1 MSEAIKP
8 TPGPMRVQADD
19 KWPFYIRTLDAAGDC
34 VFQEDMPA
42 YSTAQRSLAQCLLGL
57 HISRDSDGAVRANAV
72 ALANAELRADAHNVL
87 TTTGLTPRQLVERVK
102 ELEEVARALVAYDE
116 AEHEDHVLLML
127 DYANMLY
134 AARAALSKSLPNT
147 VAEVK

>member
-57 HISRDSDGAVRANAV
+57 HMSRDSDGAVRANAV

-102 ELEEVARALVAYDE
+102 ELEEALQIGLEIGDQCSRGFLGKFQE
-116 AEHEDHVLLML
+116 K
-127 DYANMLY
+127 
-134 AARAALSKSLPNT
+134 ARAALSKSLPNT